1 MRFDRADGATTR
13 CPISL
18 GIRTRLIAV
27 YASMTSFVGATPGTG
42 RGRVMTTI
50 RRAVA
55 GMELSTEFSV
65 VRLESFSIR
74 GASIV
79 FGIFVTRGARLAIA
93 LGWI

>member
-1 MRFDRADGATTR
+1 
-13 CPISL
+13 
-18 GIRTRLIAV
+18 
-27 YASMTSFVGATPGTG
+27 
-42 RGRVMTTI
+42 MTTM

-79 FGIFVTRGARLAIA
+79 FGIFVTSGARLPIVLERWIQIFGGEDLPLDCQILDFAI
-93 LGWI
+93 LVV